1 MTDNILKFKHNNQEY
16 EVESKYIDSFAK
28 DFPDAI
34 TLQNVNG
41 QDYEVFARDYKSFQE
56 EFFPKTPA
64 VKEEAEAQA
73 PATPVNEELIGQ
85 ERINAFAKQMEL
97 QAGMNKFKSNI
108 DKDLNAFEVAS
119 KQNAFNPTVQKVGD
133 EYVDALG
140 NRHSSE
146 IEAIKTNQDLSK
158 MYAQRPNTSLRG
170 RRHEIENTIENS
182 NKEYEKQLSEIE
194 KQITDRQ
201 NIVREEH
208 SKKINAST
216 DKFKSYRETQP
227 DFSSDA
233 KLNELYDLKNNLYK
247 AHKVELHNLE
257 QALERLN
264 RQVDKIEGNEAGFW
278 QGALDKVTDSRT
290 WDFGLQD
297 LDEALIQN
305 NFNENYNNLS
315 QQEKEGV
322 NKMLEAIYRNQFLSQ
337 EYQDS
342 KMYGYGEMLGVM
354 PSFAVDL
361 FTGAGLIGGG
371 IKVGTKAGVKLA
383 TKAVGKEV
391 AEEIAEKGTLKY
403 IQNNGLKGARDIAS
417 QNFIKFLG
425 QSADDIAKASIVT
438 AVPQGM
444 KTGAGIIDRKLGNVV
459 EDEQGNLKFED
470 EKSWNNAIYNE
481 VTDRVV
487 EAFSEMFG
495 GHLGKVTLKGVG
507 ELADA
512 VGAKKIGSALL
523 TADAKML
530 DGSLKK
536 IKDAFSKVGI
546 NDLSGEALEEYY
558 GQLWRTVLNQEDAYI
573 TNPDGSKTNLLAVKD
588 FHVDLVV
595 GLGLTMGAMKSV
607 QYPFTV
613 IDYIYTK
620 NKVRKAGNK
629 ASVEVG
635 AEKWKEIKQLIDN
648 ATNQDVSKIVAD
660 VFLKENISGKGKLA
674 VLDYVAKTAFLRGY
688 NIGELSQNIEQDLSE
703 VDKTIAER
711 KRRENEN
718 YLIGYNATG
727 EQKVDIKDRYEAS
740 RQRLE
745 ELGISTDNTE
755 DYSDL
760 YALAE
765 KLQGNGESAKA
776 NAVYSFINSDTQ
788 YNGLI
793 EASKDDI
800 DIEVE
805 SNNNTIDSR
814 INPDTNKI
822 IKAKNIQGEEVY
834 IIKGNIRVN
843 EQGEAE
849 IIGGDSV
856 VIQKADGTQEMV
868 SPTDLAEFEEIE
880 PEQLK
885 EESNATIKQTLLQQK
900 ADEIEGVVPL
910 QVGMQVQGLG
920 VISAIDEQGNV
931 AIQIEGKEEPA
942 IIPYNSVQALLQ
954 QARVDAIKQEQ
965 AQEEQTPQQI
975 SAEDIG
981 LGYTAEVNG
990 ETLEVVGIYED
1001 KFMVDYQGKT
1011 IPMTKEEIAE
1021 IVNNAQ
1027 PTEQPAEE
1035 VAETK
1040 ENNTE
1045 NNTEKNAPNEK
1056 IIGQNTDNQGVEI
1069 RKSIGNEVSKKDAD
1083 YLNLSDV
1090 DAWNTLVA
1098 ECNGDV
1104 ETATEIVNETI
1115 EDAEKT
1121 LQKIKNAKLKRGNSV
1136 AEKIAIRNEHQ
1147 QNIANAEAVL
1157 EKWKAIANVPNMQPV
1172 AEETTP
1178 AIEEVVA
1185 TDVAEIPDIT
1195 EDKPQDA
1202 RNRGFRRVNGQR
1214 VDRQSKL
1221 DVKKGKE
1228 TNVRFA
1234 ENVTQQGNYAVVEA
1248 SDLQP
1253 SHINGQRNPLHFIE
1267 EAQPKERTD
1276 NASTES
1282 AKRIAENIRPEEITT
1297 TTTAYVGTPTINERG
1312 EVIQGNNRGIALR
1325 TMYAGYKDSAQK
1337 YKQYLIDHAEEF
1349 GLNPADI
1356 EAMESPV
1363 LVNMLA
1369 VEDKKAI
1376 ELGQY
1381 VAQDTESGGVE
1392 RIKPKNVVQKM
1403 GEKIKNFAN
1412 ILFRSSDED
1421 SSLAELIDQNGAEVL
1436 NWLAKNNFI
1445 TDTQYQSAFDSKG
1458 NLTAEAKND
1467 LRNVLYNSLFKNA
1480 PSRLEE
1486 MFNNLPAK
1494 AQKGILAT
1502 AFRDF
1507 DSPNSEKMLTEIQ
1520 QSIIAYNYLLN
1531 DANFVNAKTYTS
1543 IREAIEGWR
1552 KQTQFDD
1559 ATGESFLPAEKFS
1572 NFALHLVGLYK
1583 GQTQKYVQNVFNEL
1597 YDLIQGTKADNLFET
1612 NDKTKRTLAEA
1623 IKEVLDIDYKPIQKT
1638 KQNGRNGSN
1647 VLGNDTQNGEERGRG
1662 SSETVERGESNEDRQ
1677 GTDDSARGIRGD
1689 NEEVAEVTEEVDENG
1704 YPFVVSTNGTTTF
1717 GEITDDTGLTP
1728 APIKLSVGFNKV
1740 DERGNNIG
1748 YGLLHIEAGHGE
1760 QIKKAGYSSIESF
1773 VEDVTR
1779 NYKEIR
1785 IAKDRKSNQTYM
1797 LLELHDEKHK
1807 RTLYIELSKDG
1818 DYWTVNSGGI
1828 FRNKYTDKNDIVL
1841 PIPTI
1846 RNNANTDT
1854 VEVVGSPTEVAKGET
1869 ADRGGN
1875 SSKTLSSDSKDT
1887 TNSKK
1892 VNSLEQENATNLEN
1906 EEVVEEENPVKQRL
1920 QELKKEYASET
1931 NMFERVKL
1939 EDEVID
1945 IIKNEFGVTIPFV
1958 KVGTLL
1964 GASEEDFAYLLSEIE
1979 KGNNPIKAFEQR
1991 KESLSKLSKEE
2002 NARRQPLRKRAKEWE
2017 EKVGAKVRIIESVDE
2032 VRNQKARQ
2040 AIKAGRNVTGWYN
2053 VAQNEVYIYLP
2064 NITSE
2069 KEIDNTYLHEVVAHK
2084 GLRELLGQKKFDALC
2099 NRVWNSMSK
2108 EAQEEYAEYV
2118 GARENPTQKEQRAA
2132 ADEYMAYLAEK
2143 TNLTEEEKNIWNK
2156 LVDWVKEVLS
2166 DIFNTKLTDE
2176 QIQDLI
2182 RASYQNLM
2190 TTSNNQENLDDNE
2203 YRFRENKNELVAV
2216 HNITE
2221 EDLRK
2226 VFEIGGL
2233 IMPSITKAD
2242 IGHSGYGEISLLFDK
2257 NTIDPADRRNKVF
2270 GGDAWTPRF
2279 PRMVPKLNDNVIRS
2293 VRDKISKLLLNDEIR
2308 QYYSLSAELY
2318 PNNIEKVIADYG
2330 VAGYYNKEWLK
2341 IAYLLDKGMKF
2352 KIPTKDKDYG
2362 EVAENLIRLAKEKGL
2377 SLKDIQQEGYNFY
2390 ENNPDFVADVEEAGI
2405 EKKLERISEKDREK
2419 VRELLLKKPMGF
2431 NAFDNHVNKAIQ
2443 LENDLANGGKKQI
2456 IDSSVIGESINKKVK
2471 TDNVDYNKWVD
2482 NLFEGIVEKYGIRNN
2497 RDWYTPSGNRRS
2509 WEQLYDD
2516 VTPENILRYMLA
2528 QNEQGGSGN
2537 LWDSNIMGASADTYE
2552 SIEEI
2557 REKGKE
2563 RLRKVDATEYEEW
2576 ASSVTDRI
2584 TEICDEFLTE
2594 EQKNRF
2600 GGFIDAKI
2608 SITNAVA
2615 KDKTAKGIY
2624 KKMKIDYPNFTME
2637 HAKSLVNIVKEIQD
2651 YTIGYFEA
2659 KPQRI
2664 VSLSEVRKAI
2674 VPSNVSSD
2682 VLEKFNENGIDVATY
2697 RKGNEQ
2703 SRQRLIKKESNDI
2716 RFRVTEEEKQII
2728 DNAKANGT
2736 YMKAPNGKA
2745 SNLNAKQW
2753 VQVRTQ
2759 AFKNWFGD
2767 WEKAF
2772 RIEKLRKS
2780 KPIIVNWNDYK
2791 GLYELNKHSAERYIL
2806 DNLRGEYIN
2815 EDTNEKIKISRK
2827 STKVTHHDATEEIH
2841 LKSIALIPQMIQKA
2855 IFIEEL
2861 NSEKAN
2867 NKFDSYRYYVVGLKV
2882 DDVDYTAKLVV
2893 GVKGLEIYYDHA
2905 LTQIEKSDI
2914 ISQRDLV
2921 NAQVYDDNITLSDG
2935 KDKRLFSILQI
2946 NSSKI
2951 VNENGEPLVVYHG
2964 SDRRFYTFK
2973 KGDLGF
2979 HFGTQEQANIV
2990 AKEKARE
2997 SSRRR
3002 EIVNE
3007 YFLNIRNPFRI
3018 DYDPETWEDVGSR
3031 FLSQLKKDGIITE
3044 KQFEKLGWYGNSYA
3058 KLRPIRNSLQEA
3070 GYDGI
3075 VYPNWFE
3082 FEAGEDYRTEFDNSY
3097 ITLSPNQIKSATD
3110 NVGTFSSEE
3119 DDIRFRE
3126 SNENQEIFVSNAEK
3140 AVKGIK
3146 QEKATPQ
3153 QWLKMIEKNS
3163 GLKAGEDKWLGLSDW
3178 LKENKSKSLTKQEV
3192 LDFIRENKIII
3203 EEVEYSETNNQFEEL
3218 KAEYEE
3224 LVREQGSDYA
3234 REVMEERFGD
3244 DFFVVFD
3251 DLGGELVV
3259 NDYEDVSALLGGN
3272 KIINSTRLDYTTE
3285 GLENKREI
3293 ALTIPNIESWN
3304 EGDEVHFGDAGEGRA
3319 VAWVRFGETV
3329 AYDVIEDVKEVTEF
3343 HKPYKNASGNEVY
3356 RPKGNFSD
3364 KDFIV
3369 YGKARN
3375 GEMIYVVYINE
3386 KQIPVAHQTLEDA
3399 QKAMNEYY
3407 KEHPRKLRKPLRVLV
3422 IDEIQSK
3429 RHQEGREK
3437 GYATNGM
3444 YNKLNRIEE
3453 EMFDANAESMEKERL
3468 YREYFKELLS
3478 KYGGL
3483 NDFSE
3488 DENQKMEHLT
3498 KDWLE
3503 AKNKVSRLRE
3513 EYDKAV
3519 IEASGVPDAPFEKNW
3534 HELAMKRMLRYA
3546 SENGFDKIAW
3556 LTGEQQAERYNLSN
3570 HIDSISIE
3578 KSKEDSSKYNVT
3590 AWEGDYPISNIA
3602 PDPVTENEIISIFGK
3617 ELGNKLIEGYNNKN
3631 GFYTLE
3637 NQDLK
3642 IGGEGMKG
3650 FYDKMLPSFVN
3661 KYAKKW
3667 GVKVEDVTLPNL
3679 AENNTMHSID
3689 ITDEMKESVMEGQV
3703 MFRELE
3709 NDYIVTDINGN
3720 HIVRNLFNDEETRKY
3735 FNQESYNQESINEF
3749 NQWLKAHKD
3758 DYVRLYHGTGARHN
3772 IKEEGLLKTSKRR
3785 RNSYQSENGYVYLSI
3800 YPQNARLFGE
3810 LGNPYDNTKVYSVDV
3825 KIKELKPDTDQLA
3838 NKRFYAEDENI
3849 GNTLADSLVYGS
3861 GARVKRNIL
3870 PYELNETMFRE
3881 LENEE
3886 LINEQFN
3893 KELQQQIDGTLPKGH
3908 IYQLGLPSE
3917 VMLSTGIPNLPIQLN
3932 SSKLQDKSTKYGH
3945 DYKLE
3950 EIKNL
3955 VKEINNPLGIFA
3967 YGDKSKAQNIIIEI
3981 QSNGKNFVVGLSLM
3995 PTVNGERL
4003 EINSI
4008 RNVFPK
4014 DNAEWLNWI
4023 AQGKSLYL
4031 NKEKIQTL
4039 INQQRTNLADVE
4051 YLDLDSVA
4059 KIVQNFENPSF
4070 SDNISERQGEKTYTD
4085 EELSYENDPIAK
4097 VLGKPRYSL
4106 SQRKAFAKRQRERM
4120 LNHAVGVI
4128 EKLHL
4133 DNVEIV
4139 TDVETLQ
4146 GKRKKAKGFYNTT
4159 TGKITIVMPN
4169 HTNIYDVQETIL
4181 HEAVAHYG
4189 LRKLFGEHFDTFLDN
4204 VYNNASQEVREQ
4216 IVELAN
4222 KNYWDFAKA
4231 TEEYLA
4237 SLAETTNFE
4246 DAVNTSW
4253 WQKIKHLFVKMLR
4266 NLGLNDFRGETLT
4279 DNELRYILWRSYQN
4293 LIDPNAY
4300 RNPFAVAEDV
4310 VMQDELKVG
4319 NYATIN
4325 EERTKV
4331 AEEEVLFRE
4340 QQEEE
4345 NSIER
4350 YNRKI
4355 NNGAYQSYEAFAD
4368 SMASVK
4374 TVMEQATGEK
4384 VRDIAG
4390 YENAYLGENALSS
4403 ANKAQIDWATEH
4415 LFNPLYKVVH
4425 SLAKNEQERKELDD
4439 YLLAKHGLERNEK
4452 MRADVEEA
4460 NKKATEKTN
4469 KINEEL
4475 KADYVRRI
4483 IAGEEVGELKLQKP
4497 KLQKTNRDFAG
4508 LIGLTGIESV
4518 NGAEEKAKQIVE
4530 EYEEKFNTKEL
4541 WEKINAIT
4549 KATLKKSL
4557 DSGIIS
4563 QETYDKISSMYK
4575 YYIPLRGF
4583 DETTAEDMFSYLTN
4597 QEFGRFTPAFIK
4609 ARGRRSK
4616 ADNPFAFMESMYESA
4631 VLQGNRNTMV
4641 KQRFLNFVNNHP
4653 SELFSLS
4660 KDLWLQYDVEENTW
4674 KPVFPKIEEGDS
4686 AEVIKKK
4693 TAEFEKEMRQKA
4705 KEQPDSYK
4713 NASEGNE
4720 RLPYK
4725 FEVKN
4730 NKHQHQIIVK
4740 QNGKDIVITV
4750 NGNPRVAQAIN
4761 GLTNPD
4767 NDLTGA
4773 LGALL
4778 GGAQN
4783 LNRYLSTMY
4792 TSASLDFVVRNFIR
4806 DLFYSNFMVW
4816 VRENP
4821 KYALRF
4827 NGNYLRFF
4835 FENLGRFL
4843 IGKNLFRKWRKG
4855 TLNRDNE
4862 VERLFEE
4869 FMLNGGETGYV
4880 ELKNIE
4886 EHKKEI
4892 AKKIKKSKDVRKMI
4906 MYQLASINRVIENNA
4921 RFAAY
4926 YTSRNMGRD
4935 IARSVYDAKEISVN
4949 FNKKGAGSKFLNA
4962 TGQTALGKAS
4972 AFTSGAGRSLYIF
4985 WNPAIQGLAQFLR
4998 AYREH
5003 PIKSSV
5009 LTATAIGAGMFIAW
5023 LLSGDDEEEEKY
5035 YNIPERIRR
5044 QNLIIPI
5051 GENYLALPLPI
5062 EFRVFYGLGELLY
5075 SVTSGKEYM
5084 TSGELAWNIAEQ
5096 FSQVLPIN
5104 FLEGESP
5111 LMQLVPSAIRPI
5123 VEVGRNESWTGLPIY
5138 KDDSFGGIV
5147 EGHKPEYQNVYKN
5160 ANPTLVMAS
5169 KQINDWTG
5177 GDDVKE
5183 GSVDINPA
5191 IVEHLAK
5198 GYLGGIF
5205 NLANDITNSIYTILG
5220 DREFDVRDIPAVG
5233 AVIAKADERTQYRAV
5248 NNRYYEA
5255 KKEAD
5260 EMKYLKKGYEKEID
5274 EGNKEYNK
5282 VLEEL
5287 KKTPEYK
5294 RFEIFEARRKGID
5307 KLSRKLKKA
5316 TEDNN
5321 EERMKELNTKLYQ
5334 KKKEMLNKWR
5344 KVNENK

>member
-1 MTDNILKFKHNNQEY
+1 MQDEKKKRILYNTLIKDNYDLGSFEDFSKNVEDETKRKNLYNALEKDNYELDDFKTFSQKLVGNKTSSTSEVGSIANEVMQEVTGSNQ
-16 EVESKYIDSFAK
+16 SKKQEQTSPKSKSYTGSYGTTNPNIIDALAK
-28 DFPDAI
+28 EQPVI
-34 TLQNVNG
+34 PT
-41 QDYEVFARDYKSFQE
+41 
-56 EFFPKTPA
+56 TPA
-64 VKEEAEAQA
+64 VKEEAQTQA
-73 PATPVNEELIGQ
+73 PATPVNEELTGQ
-85 ERINAFAKQMEL
+85 ERVNAFAKQMEL

-119 KQNAFNPTVQKVGD
+119 KQNVFNPTVQKIGN
-133 EYVDALG
+133 EYVDASG
-140 NRHSSE
+140 NRHTSE
-146 IEAIKTNQDLSK
+146 IEAIKTNQELSK
-158 MYAQRPNTSLRG
+158 MYAQSPNTSLRG
-170 RRHEIENTIENS
+170 RRQEIESIIENS

-208 SKKINAST
+208 SKKMNAST
-216 DKFKSYRETQP
+216 DKFKSYRKTQP

-233 KLNELYDLKNNLYK
+233 KLVELYNLKNNLHK
-247 AHKVELHNLE
+247 AYKVELHNLN

-264 RQVDKIEGNEAGFW
+264 RQADKIEGNEAGFW

-322 NKMLEAIYRNQFLSQ
+322 NKMLKAIYRNQFLSQ

-361 FTGAGLIGGG
+361 FTGAGLIGKGV
-371 IKVGTKAGVKLA
+371 KVGTKVGTKLA

-391 AEEIAEKGTLKY
+391 AEEIAEKGSIKY
-403 IQNNGLKGARDIAS
+403 IQSNGLKGARDIAS

-425 QSADDIAKASIVT
+425 QSADDVAKASIVT

-607 QYPFTV
+607 QYPFTA

-660 VFLKENISGKGKLA
+660 VFLKEDISGKGKLA

-688 NIGELSQNIEQDLSE
+688 NIGELSQNIEQDLNE
-703 VDKTIAER
+703 VDKTLAER
-711 KRRENEN
+711 KRREKEN

-727 EQKVDIKDRYEAS
+727 EQKVDIKDRHEAS

-745 ELGISTDNTE
+745 ELGISTDNAE
-755 DYSDL
+755 GYSDL

-765 KLQGNGESAKA
+765 KFQGNGESAKA

-805 SNNNTIDSR
+805 SNGYIIDSR

-834 IIKGNIRVN
+834 VVKGNISVN

-880 PEQLK
+880 PNQLK
-885 EESNATIKQTLLQQK
+885 EESNATIKQTLAQEK
-900 ADEIEGVVPL
+900 ADEIEGIVPL

-942 IIPYNSVQALLQ
+942 IIPYDSVQALLQ
-954 QARVDAIKQEQ
+954 QARVDAIKQQQ
-965 AQEEQTPQQI
+965 AQEELNFVSP
-975 SAEDIG
+975 EDIG
-981 LGYTAEVNG
+981 LGFTANVNG
-990 ETLEVVGIYED
+990 ETLEVVGVYED
-1001 KFMVDYQGKT
+1001 KLMVDYQGKA

-1021 IVNNAQ
+1021 IVNNAEPIEQ
-1027 PTEQPAEE
+1027 PTEE

-1040 ENNTE
+1040 ENNKE
-1045 NNTEKNAPNEK
+1045 NNKEKNAPDEK
-1056 IIGQNTDNQGVEI
+1056 IIGQNADNQSTEI
-1069 RKSIGNEVSKKDAD
+1069 GKSIENEVSKKDAD

-1115 EDAEKT
+1115 EDAEKS

-1136 AEKIAIRNEHQ
+1136 AEKIAIRNEHA
-1147 QNIANAEAVL
+1147 QNIANVEAVL

-1172 AEETTP
+1172 AEETAP
-1178 AIEEVVA
+1178 ATEEVVA

-1202 RNRGFRRVNGQR
+1202 RNRGFRRVNDQR

-1312 EVIQGNNRGIALR
+1312 EVIQGNNRGIALK

-1356 EAMESPV
+1356 EAMENPV

-1445 TDTQYQSAFDSKG
+1445 SDTQYQSAFDSKG

-1507 DSPNSEKMLTEIQ
+1507 DSPNSEKMLAEIQ

-1597 YDLIQGTKADNLFET
+1597 YDLIQGTKADNVFET
-1612 NDKTKRTLAEA
+1612 NDKTKRTLTEA

-1647 VLGNDTQNGEERGRG
+1647 VLGNDTQNGEERGRR
-1662 SSETVERGESNEDRQ
+1662 SNETVERGESNEDRQ

-1689 NEEVAEVTEEVDENG
+1689 NEEVARNE
-1704 YPFVVSTNGTTTF
+1704 
-1717 GEITDDTGLTP
+1717 EITNRSMSADEAQSFIADMELNADIAPEIELTIENWDSLFG
-1728 APIKLSVGFNKV
+1728 ADGIVKTPIGDVKMGENQFTKLMRQGRNGKLGMIKPTLENPHIIIEETSEAKEE
-1740 DERGNNIG
+1740 DSTERPSSYIF
-1748 YGLLHIEAGHGE
+1748 IRSF
-1760 QIKKAGYSSIESF
+1760 KKADGTRYYYFTSITVS
-1773 VEDVTR
+1773 
-1779 NYKEIR
+1779 KEG
-1785 IAKDRKSNQTYM
+1785 K
-1797 LLELHDEKHK
+1797 
-1807 RTLYIELSKDG
+1807 
-1818 DYWTVNSGGI
+1818 
-1828 FRNKYTDKNDIVL
+1828 
-1841 PIPTI
+1841 
-1846 RNNANTDT
+1846 
-1854 VEVVGSPTEVAKGET
+1854 EVVISNHEKTKNRISNILQNGVTYWINKNVQSVSETQNGESVLLDDSQVVT
-1869 ADRGGN
+1869 KADNNSTSLGIN
-1875 SSKTLSSDSKDT
+1875 SSELSDSKDT

-1892 VNSLEQENATNLEN
+1892 VNSSEQENTTNLEN
-1906 EEVVEEENPVKQRL
+1906 EEVVKEENPVKQRL
-1920 QELKKEYASET
+1920 QELRKEYASET
-1931 NMFERVKL
+1931 NMFERIKL

-1958 KVGTLL
+1958 EVGTLL
-1964 GASEEDFAYLLSEIE
+1964 EASEEDFAYLLSEIE

-1991 KESLSKLSKEE
+1991 NKSLSKLSKEE

-2017 EKVGAKVRIIESVDE
+2017 EKVGVKVRIIESVDE

-2040 AIKAGRNVTGWYN
+2040 AIKAGRNVAGWYN

-2069 KEIDNTYLHEVVAHK
+2069 KEIDSTYLHEVVAHK
-2084 GLRELLGQKKFDALC
+2084 GLRELLGQEKFDALC
-2099 NRVWNSMSK
+2099 DRVWNSMSK

-2118 GARENPTQKEQRAA
+2118 GARENPTQKQQREA
-2132 ADEYMAYLAEK
+2132 ADEYMAFLAEK

-2190 TTSNNQENLDDNE
+2190 TTSNSQENLDDND

-2233 IMPSITKAD
+2233 IMPSIAITKAD

-2279 PRMVPKLNDNVIRS
+2279 PRMVPKLNDDVMRS

-2308 QYYSLSAELY
+2308 EYYSLSAELY

-2362 EVAENLIRLAKEKGL
+2362 EVAEGLIRLAKEKGL

-2431 NAFDNHVNKAIQ
+2431 NAFDNHVNQAIQ

-2456 IDSSVIGESINKKVK
+2456 IDSRAIGESINKKVK
-2471 TDNVDYNKWVD
+2471 TNNVDYNKWVD

-2528 QNEQGGSGN
+2528 QNEQGGSGG

-2563 RLRKVDATEYEEW
+2563 RLRKIDATEYEEW

-2728 DNAKANGT
+2728 DNANANGT
-2736 YMKAPNGKA
+2736 YMKAPNGKK

-2767 WEKAF
+2767 WELANLYNRALTAWNDKDSKGKVIFGLSDRAKQRF
-2772 RIEKLRKS
+2772 NELLGTDIKQLVITDDAIRHIKKKHSNKEELRGQKNMTPEDVVVIPYLINNFDTMELNPKENDNKGNRAIEIRKRINGVSVIATIEK
-2780 KPIIVNWNDYK
+2780 
-2791 GLYELNKHSAERYIL
+2791 GENKEFL
-2806 DNLRGEYIN
+2806 
-2815 EDTNEKIKISRK
+2815 
-2827 STKVTHHDATEEIH
+2827 VT
-2841 LKSIALIPQMIQKA
+2841 
-2855 IFIEEL
+2855 
-2861 NSEKAN
+2861 
-2867 NKFDSYRYYVVGLKV
+2867 SYQFV
-2882 DDVDYTAKLVV
+2882 
-2893 GVKGLEIYYDHA
+2893 
-2905 LTQIEKSDI
+2905 KSDALDASKETPGLNVRNDSDI
-2914 ISQRDLV
+2914 
-2921 NAQVYDDNITLSDG
+2921 ANIQQEIETIKESA
-2935 KDKRLFSILQI
+2935 K
-2946 NSSKI
+2946 NSSK
-2951 VNENGEPLVVYHG
+2951 VVDENGEPLVVYHG

-2990 AKEKARE
+2990 AKEKAIE

-3002 EIVNE
+3002 EIVKE

-3082 FEAGEDYRTEFDNSY
+3082 FEAGEDYRTEFDDSY

-3153 QWLKMIEKNS
+3153 QWLAMIEKNS

-3192 LDFIRENKIII
+3192 LDFINENKIII

-3234 REVMEERFGD
+3234 RKVMEERFGD

-3259 NDYEDVSALLGGN
+3259 NDYEDVSAFLGGN
-3272 KIINSTRLDYTTE
+3272 KIINSTRLNYTTE

-3437 GYATNGM
+3437 GYATNGI

-3503 AKNKVSRLRE
+3503 AKNKVSRLRK
-3513 EYDKAV
+3513 EYDQAV

-3546 SENGFDKIAW
+3546 SKNGFDKVAW

-3578 KSKEDSSKYNVT
+3578 KSKEDSSKYDVT
-3590 AWEGDYPISNIA
+3590 AWDGDYPISDITPN
-3602 PDPVTENEIISIFGK
+3602 PVTENEIISIFGK

-3637 NQDLK
+3637 NTDLK

-3709 NDYIVTDINGN
+3709 
-3720 HIVRNLFNDEETRKY
+3720 
-3735 FNQESYNQESINEF
+3735 S
-3749 NQWLKAHKD
+3749 
-3758 DYVRLYHGTGARHN
+3758 
-3772 IKEEGLLKTSKRR
+3772 
-3785 RNSYQSENGYVYLSI
+3785 
-3800 YPQNARLFGE
+3800 
-3810 LGNPYDNTKVYSVDV
+3810 
-3825 KIKELKPDTDQLA
+3825 
-3838 NKRFYAEDENI
+3838 
-3849 GNTLADSLVYGS
+3849 
-3861 GARVKRNIL
+3861 
-3870 PYELNETMFRE
+3870 
-3881 LENEE
+3881 EE

-3908 IYQLGLPSE
+3908 IYQLGMPSDIL
-3917 VMLSTGIPNLPIQLN
+3917 LSAGFPYMPIELSSTNLAEHAKKTHHTFELNDVKGLVNALQEPIAVF
-3932 SSKLQDKSTKYGH
+3932 T
-3945 DYKLE
+3945 
-3950 EIKNL
+3950 
-3955 VKEINNPLGIFA
+3955 
-3967 YGDKSKAQNIIIEI
+3967 YGDKNKSQNVIVEI
-3981 QSNGKNFVVGLSLM
+3981 QKEGRNFLIGVHFNQERNG
-3995 PTVNGERL
+3995 L
-4003 EINSI
+4003 EVSSI
-4008 RNVFPK
+4008 RGIFPK
-4014 DNAEWLNWI
+4014 NNAEWLNWI

-4039 INQQRTNLADVE
+4039 INQQRKTLADVE

-4059 KIVQNFENPSF
+4059 KIVQNFENPSI

-4106 SQRKAFAKRQRERM
+4106 PQTKAFAKRQRERM

-4169 HTNIYDVQETIL
+4169 HTDIYDVQETIL

-4253 WQKIKHLFVKMLR
+4253 WQKIKDLFINMLR
-4266 NLGLNDFRGETLT
+4266 KLGLNDFRGETLT

-4374 TVMEQATGEK
+4374 VVMEQATGEK

-4390 YENAYLGENALSS
+4390 YKNAYLGENALSS
-4403 ANKAQIDWATEH
+4403 ANKAQIDWATER
-4415 LFNPLYKVVH
+4415 LFKPLYNVVH
-4425 SLAKNEQERKELDD
+4425 SLAKNEEERNELVN
-4439 YLLAKHGLERNEK
+4439 YLIAKHGLERNEK

-4460 NKKATEKTN
+4460 NKKAIEKTN

-4475 KADYVRRI
+4475 KADYIRRI
-4483 IAGEEVGELKLQKP
+4483 IAGEEVGELKLQEP

-4508 LIGLTGIESV
+4508 LIGLTRIESV
-4518 NGAEEKAKQIVE
+4518 NGAEEKAKQIVG
-4530 EYEEKFNTKEL
+4530 EYEKKFNTKEL
-4541 WEKINAIT
+4541 WEKINAIN
-4549 KATLKKSL
+4549 KETLKKSL

-4563 QETYDKISSMYK
+4563 VETYNKISSMYK

-4616 ADNPFAFMESMYESA
+4616 ADNPFAFMESMFESA

-4641 KQRFLNFVNNHP
+4641 KQRFLTFVNNHP
-4653 SELFSLS
+4653 SELFSVS
-4660 KDLWLQYDVEENTW
+4660 KDLWLQYDVEENAW

-4792 TSASLDFVVRNFIR
+4792 TSASLDFVIRNFIR

-4835 FENLGRFL
+4835 FENLLRFL
-4843 IGKNLFRKWRKG
+4843 TGKNLFRKWRKR

-4892 AKKIKKSKDVRKMI
+4892 AKKIKKSKNVRKII
-4906 MYQLASINRVIENNA
+4906 MYQLASVNRMVENNA

-5009 LTATAIGAGMFIAW
+5009 LTATAIGAGMAIAW
-5023 LLSGDDEEEEKY
+5023 WLSGDDEEEEKY

-5062 EFRVFYGLGELLY
+5062 EFRAFYGLGELLY

-5084 TSGELAWNIAEQ
+5084 TSGELAMNIAEQ

-5147 EGHKPEYQNVYKN
+5147 EGHKPEHQNVYKN
-5160 ANPTLVMAS
+5160 ANPTLVEIS

-5205 NLANDITNSIYTILG
+5205 NLANDITNLIYTALG
-5220 DREFDVRDIPAVG
+5220 DREFDVRDIPAFG
-5233 AVIAKADERTQYRAV
+5233 AVVAKAGERTQYRAV

-5260 EMKYLKKGYEKEID
+5260 EIRYLEKGYEKEID

-5307 KLSRKLKKA
+5307 KLNRKLKKA

-5321 EERMKELNTKLYQ
+5321 EERMKELNTKLYEE
-5334 KKKEMLNKWR
+5334 KKEMLNKWR

>member
-1 MTDNILKFKHNNQEY
+1 MQDNVLEFKSNNK
-16 EVESKYIDSFAK
+16 KYRVKEGDLDAFANE
-28 DFPDAI
+28 FPDAVI
-34 TLQNVNG
+34 VQNVNNKN
-41 QDYEVFARDYKSFQE
+41 YRVKARDYKSFQE
-56 EFFPKTPA
+56 EFFPKTAPTSE
-64 VKEEAEAQA
+64 KTIKQEEAEELDFLNSLGSPQPPQSVIEERKKVEEMRKKQPVQPPAQMKIAEPNTPPPYQARTIENTNIQRVDEINKALQDNAKQGFEQYEKQREAQA

-119 KQNAFNPTVQKVGD
+119 KQNTFNPTVQKVGD

-233 KLNELYDLKNNLYK
+233 KLNELYELKNNLHK

-315 QQEKEGV
+315 PQEKEGV
-322 NKMLEAIYRNQFLSQ
+322 NKMLEAIYRNQLLSQ

-361 FTGAGLIGGG
+361 FTGAGLIGKG
-371 IKVGTKAGVKLA
+371 IKVGTKVGTKLA

-530 DGSLKK
+530 DSSLKK

-607 QYPFTV
+607 QYPFTA

-635 AEKWKEIKQLIDN
+635 LEKWKEIKQLIDN
-648 ATNQDVSKIVAD
+648 ATNQDISKIVAD

-703 VDKTIAER
+703 VDKTLAER

-718 YLIGYNATG
+718 YLIGYNAVG
-727 EQKVDIKDRYEAS
+727 EQKVDIKDRYEAN

-745 ELGISTDNTE
+745 ELGISTDNAE
-755 DYSDL
+755 GYLDL

-765 KLQGNGESAKA
+765 KFQRNGESAKA

-805 SNNNTIDSR
+805 SNNNIIDSR
-814 INPDTNKI
+814 VNPDTNKI

-834 IIKGNIRVN
+834 VVKGNIRVN

-856 VIQKADGTQEMV
+856 IIQKADGTQEMV
-868 SPTDLAEFEEIE
+868 SPTDLADYEEIE
-880 PEQLK
+880 PNQLK

-900 ADEIEGVVPL
+900 ADEIEGIVPL

-965 AQEEQTPQQI
+965 AQEEQAQEVAQTPQI
-975 SAEDIG
+975 SAEDVG
-981 LGYTAEVNG
+981 LGFTADVNG

-1027 PTEQPAEE
+1027 PTEQPTEE
-1035 VAETK
+1035 VPETK

-1172 AEETTP
+1172 AEETIP

-1234 ENVTQQGNYAVVEA
+1234 ENVTQQGNYTVVEA

-1312 EVIQGNNRGIALR
+1312 EVIQGNNRGIALK

-1356 EAMESPV
+1356 EAMENPV

-1403 GEKIKNFAN
+1403 GERIKNFAN

-1421 SSLAELIDQNGAEVL
+1421 STLAELIDQNGAEVL

-1507 DSPNSEKMLTEIQ
+1507 DSPNSEKMLAEIQ

-1623 IKEVLDIDYKPIQKT
+1623 IKEVLDIDYKPIQKI

-1689 NEEVAEVTEEVDENG
+1689 NEEVVEVTEEITNRSMSADEAQRFIADMELNADIAPEIELTIENWDSLFGADGIVKTPIGDVKMGENQFTKLMRQGRNG
-1704 YPFVVSTNGTTTF
+1704 KLGMIKPTLENPHIIIEETSEAKEEDST
-1717 GEITDDTGLTP
+1717 
-1728 APIKLSVGFNKV
+1728 
-1740 DERGNNIG
+1740 ERPSSYIF
-1748 YGLLHIEAGHGE
+1748 IRSF
-1760 QIKKAGYSSIESF
+1760 KKADGTRYYYFTSITVSKEGKEVVISNHEKTKNRISNILQNGVTYWINKNVQSVSETQNGESVLLDDSQVVTKADNNSTSLGINSS
-1773 VEDVTR
+1773 
-1779 NYKEIR
+1779 
-1785 IAKDRKSNQTYM
+1785 
-1797 LLELHDEKHK
+1797 
-1807 RTLYIELSKDG
+1807 ELS
-1818 DYWTVNSGGI
+1818 N
-1828 FRNKYTDKNDIVL
+1828 
-1841 PIPTI
+1841 
-1846 RNNANTDT
+1846 
-1854 VEVVGSPTEVAKGET
+1854 
-1869 ADRGGN
+1869 
-1875 SSKTLSSDSKDT
+1875 SKDT

-1892 VNSLEQENATNLEN
+1892 VNSLEQENTTNLEN
-1906 EEVVEEENPVKQRL
+1906 EEVVKEENPVKQRL
-1920 QELKKEYASET
+1920 QELRKEYASET
-1931 NMFERVKL
+1931 NMFERTIL
-1939 EDEVID
+1939 ADEVQN
-1945 IIKNEFGVTIPFV
+1945 IIKNEFGVTISFIE
-1958 KVGTLL
+1958 VGTLL
-1964 GASEEDFAYLLSEIE
+1964 EASEEDFADLLSEIE

-2017 EKVGAKVRIIESVDE
+2017 GKVGAKVRVIESVDE
-2032 VRNQKARQ
+2032 VRNKKARQ
-2040 AIKAGRNVTGWYN
+2040 AIKAGRNVTGWYD

-2084 GLRELLGQKKFDALC
+2084 GLRELLGQEKFEALC
-2099 NRVWNSMSK
+2099 DRVWNSMSK

-2118 GARENPTQKEQRAA
+2118 GAKEKPTQKQQRAA
-2132 ADEYMAYLAEK
+2132 ADEYVAYLAEK

-2190 TTSNNQENLDDNE
+2190 TTSNNEEITTTSNNEEVKEEPIVNSDFQLIMSDAEFQTLIASKDKERMKKYVAQIEKSLIISEKTSPFASKEYRKVEKDIKEAIKKYGSKNIPDDLQQSLLERRQVFDDLSANLYDRLHSLEDRLRELESIEETKQKKETEAQKTKHKETAYNGFLANKNSLMATNAEKVLSKEYNFNIQGKKEVLTVAEFVEQAVKEGVELEVRTSPKYSGASNRTYNRMSNEEQKADDLRVKNSGVKKEYFVNDVNLGKTAYDYATYLQNLSQENLDSNGE
-2203 YRFRENKNELVAV
+2203 RFRITPAEDKAYMEAVEKGDLETAQRMVNEVAERTGYNADSKYQGSLAFNGAAPSSNGWFETKEERKEAWENGDFEGEMSLGDFVDNNIDTHDLEWQINDPRATMNEGRETIESIR
-2216 HNITE
+2216 N
-2221 EDLRK
+2221 LRD
-2226 VFEIGGL
+2226 VV
-2233 IMPSITKAD
+2233 
-2242 IGHSGYGEISLLFDK
+2242 
-2257 NTIDPADRRNKVF
+2257 RNKKRTIKMYRAVDAGIKENSF
-2270 GGDAWTPRF
+2270 RNGDWITPS
-2279 PRMVPKLNDNVIRS
+2279 RS
-2293 VRDKISKLLLNDEIR
+2293 YAKYHATLQDWKRSRI
-2308 QYYSLSAELY
+2308 
-2318 PNNIEKVIADYG
+2318 IEQEVSIDDIWWNG
-2330 VAGYYNKEWLK
+2330 DDINEWGF
-2341 IAYLLDKGMKF
+2341 DDG
-2352 KIPTKDKDYG
+2352 KDYG
-2362 EVAENLIRLAKEKGL
+2362 YKNTKNNRKSLDAVTYDDNGNVIPL
-2377 SLKDIQQEGYNFY
+2377 SK
-2390 ENNPDFVADVEEAGI
+2390 
-2405 EKKLERISEKDREK
+2405 R
-2419 VRELLLKKPMGF
+2419 F
-2431 NAFDNHVNKAIQ
+2431 NA
-2443 LENDLANGGKKQI
+2443 
-2456 IDSSVIGESINKKVK
+2456 
-2471 TDNVDYNKWVD
+2471 
-2482 NLFEGIVEKYGIRNN
+2482 RN
-2497 RDWYTPSGNRRS
+2497 
-2509 WEQLYDD
+2509 E
-2516 VTPENILRYMLA
+2516 
-2528 QNEQGGSGN
+2528 
-2537 LWDSNIMGASADTYE
+2537 
-2552 SIEEI
+2552 
-2557 REKGKE
+2557 
-2563 RLRKVDATEYEEW
+2563 
-2576 ASSVTDRI
+2576 
-2584 TEICDEFLTE
+2584 
-2594 EQKNRF
+2594 
-2600 GGFIDAKI
+2600 
-2608 SITNAVA
+2608 
-2615 KDKTAKGIY
+2615 
-2624 KKMKIDYPNFTME
+2624 
-2637 HAKSLVNIVKEIQD
+2637 
-2651 YTIGYFEA
+2651 
-2659 KPQRI
+2659 
-2664 VSLSEVRKAI
+2664 
-2674 VPSNVSSD
+2674 
-2682 VLEKFNENGIDVATY
+2682 
-2697 RKGNEQ
+2697 
-2703 SRQRLIKKESNDI
+2703 DI
-2716 RFRVTEEEKQII
+2716 RFRETPTALQRATDKTMQQLKSIGIDVQMATEEQVNEVLGLAEVQEVNNPQFMIAYHGSGAKFDKFDHSFMGTATGVPLFGWGTYVSQLKSEGKVYASNGFLYKVEIPNDNGKNYLQLEKQVSAEEKERVKQALFDALMQEEEYQGAEKELRAELDQAFNKELNGNYLYGTISSYLGGSEQASQFLNSLGYVGSFYPRTAKKGNYVIFDVNDIKIKDRIEFMRTPNGVVYGWTIGGKIFLTKAGVNPNTPVHEYTHLWAEALKTNNPKLWNRII
-2728 DNAKANGT
+2728 EGLKSSPTWSEVKADKNYSDISNSDDLVASEVLSRLSGKENYNRLMEQMQKEIDQENGVFEKAEKISLLEDIKKAFNDFWNWVVKNFTNKPLSVEQAVNMPLKDFWKGVNPNDKIDDKENLPLERMVENNSYTEEMQSIKEKAIANGT
-2736 YMKAPNGKA
+2736 YMKAPNGKK

-2753 VQVRTQ
+2753 VQVRTR

-2780 KPIIVNWNDYK
+2780 KPIEITGNEITPSEDIKQYKKNALEYGKTLTGGYVNKDTDKEIRLTSSKKNG
-2791 GLYELNKHSAERYIL
+2791 GLYEVLQHDYKDKEHIQSIAAIPQIIEESVYI
-2806 DNLRGEYIN
+2806 DTIFN
-2815 EDTNEKIKISRK
+2815 EDISRHPN
-2827 STKVTHHDATEEIH
+2827 VI
-2841 LKSIALIPQMIQKA
+2841 
-2855 IFIEEL
+2855 
-2861 NSEKAN
+2861 
-2867 NKFDSYRYYVVGLKV
+2867 SYDYYVCGLKIGG
-2882 DDVDYTAKLVV
+2882 VDYT
-2893 GVKGLEIYYDHA
+2893 VKAVISNMNDGSRYYDHK
-2905 LTQIEKSDI
+2905 LTNIEKGRLIDMINKAPVS
-2914 ISQRDLV
+2914 SV
-2921 NAQVYDDNITLSDG
+2921 SITTQTPETSALSSG

-2951 VNENGEPLVVYHG
+2951 VDENGEPLVVYHG

-3126 SNENQEIFVSNAEK
+3126 RFIDGINQYEI
-3140 AVKGIK
+3140 I
-3146 QEKATPQ
+3146 
-3153 QWLKMIEKNS
+3153 
-3163 GLKAGEDKWLGLSDW
+3163 DKLDELS
-3178 LKENKSKSLTKQEV
+3178 
-3192 LDFIRENKIII
+3192 
-3203 EEVEYSETNNQFEEL
+3203 
-3218 KAEYEE
+3218 
-3224 LVREQGSDYA
+3224 
-3234 REVMEERFGD
+3234 
-3244 DFFVVFD
+3244 
-3251 DLGGELVV
+3251 
-3259 NDYEDVSALLGGN
+3259 
-3272 KIINSTRLDYTTE
+3272 
-3285 GLENKREI
+3285 
-3293 ALTIPNIESWN
+3293 SWT
-3304 EGDEVHFGDAGEGRA
+3304 D
-3319 VAWVRFGETV
+3319 
-3329 AYDVIEDVKEVTEF
+3329 
-3343 HKPYKNASGNEVY
+3343 
-3356 RPKGNFSD
+3356 
-3364 KDFIV
+3364 
-3369 YGKARN
+3369 
-3375 GEMIYVVYINE
+3375 
-3386 KQIPVAHQTLEDA
+3386 
-3399 QKAMNEYY
+3399 
-3407 KEHPRKLRKPLRVLV
+3407 
-3422 IDEIQSK
+3422 
-3429 RHQEGREK
+3429 
-3437 GYATNGM
+3437 
-3444 YNKLNRIEE
+3444 
-3453 EMFDANAESMEKERL
+3453 
-3468 YREYFKELLS
+3468 
-3478 KYGGL
+3478 
-3483 NDFSE
+3483 
-3488 DENQKMEHLT
+3488 
-3498 KDWLE
+3498 
-3503 AKNKVSRLRE
+3503 
-3513 EYDKAV
+3513 
-3519 IEASGVPDAPFEKNW
+3519 
-3534 HELAMKRMLRYA
+3534 
-3546 SENGFDKIAW
+3546 GF
-3556 LTGEQQAERYNLSN
+3556 YNLSTAL
-3570 HIDSISIE
+3570 
-3578 KSKEDSSKYNVT
+3578 EDYFKGEIVS
-3590 AWEGDYPISNIA
+3590 ASNGA
-3602 PDPVTENEIISIFGK
+3602 KHALERGLVPV
-3617 ELGNKLIEGYNNKN
+3617 
-3631 GFYTLE
+3631 
-3637 NQDLK
+3637 
-3642 IGGEGMKG
+3642 
-3650 FYDKMLPSFVN
+3650 PAH
-3661 KYAKKW
+3661 KYA
-3667 GVKVEDVTLPNL
+3667 GLNEEYHHIEFRGEDGETFVEAVPFVKAEDV
-3679 AENNTMHSID
+3679 E
-3689 ITDEMKESVMEGQV
+3689 
-3703 MFRELE
+3703 
-3709 NDYIVTDINGN
+3709 
-3720 HIVRNLFNDEETRKY
+3720 
-3735 FNQESYNQESINEF
+3735 
-3749 NQWLKAHKD
+3749 KD
-3758 DYVRLYHGTGARHN
+3758 
-3772 IKEEGLLKTSKRR
+3772 
-3785 RNSYQSENGYVYLSI
+3785 
-3800 YPQNARLFGE
+3800 FG
-3810 LGNPYDNTKVYSVDV
+3810 
-3825 KIKELKPDTDQLA
+3825 I
-3838 NKRFYAEDENI
+3838 R
-3849 GNTLADSLVYGS
+3849 
-3861 GARVKRNIL
+3861 
-3870 PYELNETMFRE
+3870 FRE

-3908 IYQLGLPSE
+3908 IYQLGMPSDIL
-3917 VMLSTGIPNLPIQLN
+3917 LSAGFPYMPIELSSTNLAEHAKKTHHTFELNDVKGLVNALQEPIAVF
-3932 SSKLQDKSTKYGH
+3932 T
-3945 DYKLE
+3945 
-3950 EIKNL
+3950 
-3955 VKEINNPLGIFA
+3955 
-3967 YGDKSKAQNIIIEI
+3967 YGDKNKSQNVIVEI
-3981 QSNGKNFVVGLSLM
+3981 QKEGRNFLVG
-3995 PTVNGERL
+3995 VHFNQERRG
-4003 EINSI
+4003 IIVSDVRGI
-4008 RNVFPK
+4008 FPK

-4023 AQGKSLYL
+4023 TQGKALYL

-4039 INQQRTNLADVE
+4039 INQQRKTLAEVE

-4059 KIVQNFENPSF
+4059 KILQNFENPSF

-4106 SQRKAFAKRQRERM
+4106 PQRKAFAKRQRERM

-4350 YNRKI
+4350 YNRIMRSGKF
-4355 NNGAYQSYEAFAD
+4355 QSNEALAD

-4374 TVMEQATGEK
+4374 VVMEQTTGKK

-4403 ANKAQIDWATEH
+4403 VNKAEVDWATTH
-4415 LFNPLYKVVH
+4415 LFQPLYNIVH
-4425 SLAKNEQERKELDD
+4425 SLAKNKEEYNALMN
-4439 YLLAKHGLERNEK
+4439 YLYAKHGLERNEK
-4452 MRADVEEA
+4452 MREDARKA
-4460 NKKATEKTN
+4460 NQKEQERVN

-4475 KADYVRRI
+4475 KAEYVKNI
-4483 IAGEEVGELKLQKP
+4483 IAGEQVGELKLKEP
-4497 KLQKTNRDFAG
+4497 KLQKVNRDFAG
-4508 LIGLTGIESV
+4508 LIGLTGIDSV
-4518 NGAEEKAKQIVE
+4518 NEAEEKAKQIVA
-4530 EYEEKFNTKEL
+4530 EYENNFDTKEL
-4541 WEKINAIT
+4541 WEKINQINE
-4549 KATLKKSL
+4549 ATLKKTL
-4557 DSGIIS
+4557 DSGLIS
-4563 QETYDKISSMYK
+4563 KKTYDKISSMYK

-4583 DETTAEDMFSYLTN
+4583 DEATAEDMFSYLTN
-4597 QEFGRFTPAFIK
+4597 QKFGTFNSPIRHAK
-4609 ARGRRSK
+4609 GRRSK
-4616 ADNPFAFMESMYESA
+4616 ADNPFAFMESMLESA
-4631 VLQGNRNTMV
+4631 IIQGNRNTLV
-4641 KQRFLNFVNNHP
+4641 KKRFLTFVKNHP
-4653 SELFSLS
+4653 SELFSVGS
-4660 KDLWLQYDVEENTW
+4660 LWLQYDKANNKWVPVLPEIKEDATAEE
-4674 KPVFPKIEEGDS
+4674 V
-4686 AEVIKKK
+4686 KKA
-4693 TAEFEKEMRQKA
+4693 TMEFEKEMKKLA
-4705 KEQPDSYK
+4705 EENPDMYK
-4713 NASEGNE
+4713 NASDSNGN
-4720 RLPYK
+4720 LPYK
-4725 FEVKN
+4725 FEVKED
-4730 NKHQHQIIVK
+4730 KHQHQIIVK
-4740 QNGKDIVITV
+4740 QGGKNVVITV

-4773 LGALL
+4773 LGLL
-4778 GGAQN
+4778 LSGAQN

-4835 FENLGRFL
+4835 LENLGRFL
-4843 IGKNLFRKWRKG
+4843 TGKNLFRKWRKG
-4855 TLNRDNE
+4855 TLNRDNKA
-4862 VERLFEE
+4862 ERLFEE

-5009 LTATAIGAGMFIAW
+5009 LTATAIGAGMANALW
-5023 LLSGDDEEEEKY
+5023 LSGDDEEEKY

-5062 EFRVFYGLGELLY
+5062 EFRAFYGLGELLY

-5084 TSGELAWNIAEQ
+5084 TSGEFAWSIVEQ

-5111 LMQLVPSAIRPI
+5111 LMQLVPSAIKPI

-5160 ANPTLVMAS
+5160 ANPTFVTIS

-5177 GDDVKE
+5177 GDNVKE

-5205 NLANDITNSIYTILG
+5205 NLANDITNLIAFELG
-5220 DREFDVRDIPAVG
+5220 DREFDVRDMPAVG
-5233 AVIAKADERTQYRAV
+5233 AVVAKADERTQYRAV

-5260 EMKYLKKGYEKEID
+5260 EMRYLKKGYEKEID
-5274 EGNKEYNK
+5274 NGNKEYNK

-5307 KLSRKLKKA
+5307 KLNRKLKKA
-5316 TEDNN
+5316 TENHN
-5321 EERMKELNTKLYQ
+5321 EERMKELNTKLYEE
-5334 KKKEMLNKWR
+5334 KKEMLNKWR

>member
-1 MTDNILKFKHNNQEY
+1 MQDDKIQRKVYSKLSSRYTDIGSFESFQNDLKDEKKRKKIY
-16 EVESKYIDSFAK
+16 
-28 DFPDAI
+28 DAVKNDYSDI
-34 TLQNVNG
+34 G
-41 QDYEVFARDYKSFQE
+41 DYELFSSKILSAT
-56 EFFPKTPA
+56 PKTSSTSEVGSIANEVMQEVTGSNQLNKQEQTSPKSKLTGSYGTINPNIIDPLAKEQPVIPTNPA
-64 VKEEAEAQA
+64 VKEEAQTQA
-73 PATPVNEELIGQ
+73 PATPVNEELTGQ
-85 ERINAFAKQMEL
+85 ERVNAFAKQMEL

-108 DKDLNAFEVAS
+108 DKDLNAFDVAS
-119 KQNAFNPTVQKVGD
+119 KQNVFNPTVQKIGN

-158 MYAQRPNTSLRG
+158 MYAQSPNTSLRG
-170 RRHEIENTIENS
+170 RRQEIESIIENS

-208 SKKINAST
+208 SKKMNAST
-216 DKFKSYRETQP
+216 DEFKSYRETQP
-227 DFSSDA
+227 DFSSDEDL
-233 KLNELYDLKNNLYK
+233 KKLYDLKNNLYK
-247 AHKVELHNLE
+247 AHKVELHNLN

-361 FTGAGLIGGG
+361 FTGAGLIGKGV
-371 IKVGTKAGVKLA
+371 KVGTKVGTKLA

-403 IQNNGLKGARDIAS
+403 IQSNGLKGARDIAS

-425 QSADDIAKASIVT
+425 QSADDVAKASIVT
-438 AVPQGM
+438 SVPQGM

-512 VGAKKIGSALL
+512 VGAKKIGSVLL

-607 QYPFTV
+607 QYPFSA
-613 IDYIYTK
+613 IAYIYTK

-629 ASVEVG
+629 ASAEVG

-688 NIGELSQNIEQDLSE
+688 NIGELSQNIEQDLNE
-703 VDKTIAER
+703 VDKTLAER

-745 ELGISTDNTE
+745 ELGISTDNAE
-755 DYSDL
+755 GYSDL
-760 YALAE
+760 YAPAE
-765 KLQGNGESAKA
+765 GFQGNGESAKA

-805 SNNNTIDSR
+805 SNGYIIDSR

-834 IIKGNIRVN
+834 VVKGNIRVN

-849 IIGGDSV
+849 IIEGDSV

-885 EESNATIKQTLLQQK
+885 EESNATIKQTLAQQK
-900 ADEIEGVVPL
+900 ADEIEGIVPL

-931 AIQIEGKEEPA
+931 AIQIEGRKEPT
-942 IIPYNSVQALLQ
+942 IVPYNSVQALLQ
-954 QARVDAIKQEQ
+954 QQRVDAIKQQQ
-965 AQEEQTPQQI
+965 AQSVEETPQPQQI
-975 SAEDIG
+975 NAEDVG
-981 LGYTAEVNG
+981 LGFTANVNG
-990 ETLEVVGIYED
+990 ETLEVVGVYED
-1001 KFMVDYQGKT
+1001 KLMVDYQGKT

-1027 PTEQPAEE
+1027 PIEQPTEE
-1035 VAETK
+1035 VAETTENNK
-1040 ENNTE
+1040 ENNK
-1045 NNTEKNAPNEK
+1045 EKNAPDEK
-1056 IIGQNTDNQGVEI
+1056 IIGQNTDNQSTEI
-1069 RKSIGNEVSKKDAD
+1069 GKSIGNEVSKKDTD

-1104 ETATEIVNETI
+1104 ETANEIVNETI
-1115 EDAEKT
+1115 EDAEKA

-1234 ENVTQQGNYAVVEA
+1234 ENVTQQGNYTVVEA

-1312 EVIQGNNRGIALR
+1312 EIIQGNNRGIALR
-1325 TMYAGYKDSAQK
+1325 TMYAGYKESAQK

-1356 EAMESPV
+1356 EAMENPV

-1445 TDTQYQSAFDSKG
+1445 SDTQYQSAFDSKG

-1507 DSPNSEKMLTEIQ
+1507 NSPNSEKMLAEIQ

-1647 VLGNDTQNGEERGRG
+1647 VLGNDTQNGEERGRR
-1662 SSETVERGESNEDRQ
+1662 SNETIERGESNEDRQ

-1689 NEEVAEVTEEVDENG
+1689 KARNGNDGKRTDDLSQRKEVSGAERTEMENRIIDWLSEENLLKAKDKTRAEIFEIFGNELHPIAYIPKQYLHLLGGNVKDARIYCGKGYFINHALRNHANADYQTSIENIDVSKYLNIQTVLDAPDSVKETFVDGKKTIVFIKKIGRYFAELTQTEENG
-1704 YPFVVSTNGTTTF
+1704 KIILHKSFFNQKKEPYAKLQDVKSKTSSEGGDTSISHTDNTVPAISLESRDDVMK
-1717 GEITDDTGLTP
+1717 ETDD
-1728 APIKLSVGFNKV
+1728 SVN
-1740 DERGNNIG
+1740 
-1748 YGLLHIEAGHGE
+1748 L
-1760 QIKKAGYSSIESF
+1760 
-1773 VEDVTR
+1773 
-1779 NYKEIR
+1779 
-1785 IAKDRKSNQTYM
+1785 
-1797 LLELHDEKHK
+1797 
-1807 RTLYIELSKDG
+1807 
-1818 DYWTVNSGGI
+1818 
-1828 FRNKYTDKNDIVL
+1828 
-1841 PIPTI
+1841 
-1846 RNNANTDT
+1846 
-1854 VEVVGSPTEVAKGET
+1854 
-1869 ADRGGN
+1869 
-1875 SSKTLSSDSKDT
+1875 SDSKDT

-1892 VNSLEQENATNLEN
+1892 VNSLEQENTTNIEN
-1906 EEVVEEENPVKQRL
+1906 EEVVKDENPVKQRL
-1920 QELKKEYASET
+1920 QELRKEYASET

-1979 KGNNPIKAFEQR
+1979 KENNPIKAFEQR
-1991 KESLSKLSKEE
+1991 NKSLSKLSKEE

-2017 EKVGAKVRIIESVDE
+2017 EKVGVKVRIIESVDE

-2084 GLRELLGQKKFDALC
+2084 GLRELLGQEKFDALC

-2118 GARENPTQKEQRAA
+2118 GAKEKPTQKQQRAA
-2132 ADEYMAYLAEK
+2132 ADEYMAFLAEK
-2143 TNLTEEEKNIWNK
+2143 TDLTEEEKNIWNK

-2190 TTSNNQENLDDNE
+2190 TTSNSQENLDDNE

-2233 IMPSITKAD
+2233 IMPSIAITKAD

-2279 PRMVPKLNDNVIRS
+2279 PRMVPKLNDDVMRS

-2308 QYYSLSAELY
+2308 EYYSLSAELY

-2362 EVAENLIRLAKEKGL
+2362 EVAEGLIRLAKEKGL

-2405 EKKLERISEKDREK
+2405 EKKLERISEKDREE

-2431 NAFDNHVNKAIQ
+2431 NAFDNHVNQAIQ

-2456 IDSSVIGESINKKVK
+2456 IDSRAIGESINKKVK
-2471 TDNVDYNKWVD
+2471 TNNVDYNKWVD

-2528 QNEQGGSGN
+2528 QNEQGGSGG

-2563 RLRKVDATEYEEW
+2563 RLRKIDATEYEEW

-2716 RFRVTEEEKQII
+2716 RFRSIGGNSGYIGYSMSKRAGQAREEGRFPKTDFKKEYKVTPKSFDMLVRADIIQSGEWHHTSKFGNRTDFYHWVEDFYADIYEDNKKTIDKLSRENKFNDIETLFKEHPLSRKNEYDWETHRLADDLSKEKKSQIYKLKIELRDKKDEQVKMLKEELEQHPNVNKVGHNLYFNASNGVVMAVYGTEMKYPKESDKPRGVLRREAREELESVKSNILKTLPVVNNEYYSNEINRLEEEIAEDIRKFEEERE
-2728 DNAKANGT
+2728 
-2736 YMKAPNGKA
+2736 
-2745 SNLNAKQW
+2745 LQW
-2753 VQVRTQ
+2753 ETSMVKDV
-2759 AFKNWFGD
+2759 
-2767 WEKAF
+2767 EKDF
-2772 RIEKLRKS
+2772 
-2780 KPIIVNWNDYK
+2780 
-2791 GLYELNKHSAERYIL
+2791 
-2806 DNLRGEYIN
+2806 
-2815 EDTNEKIKISRK
+2815 
-2827 STKVTHHDATEEIH
+2827 
-2841 LKSIALIPQMIQKA
+2841 
-2855 IFIEEL
+2855 
-2861 NSEKAN
+2861 
-2867 NKFDSYRYYVVGLKV
+2867 
-2882 DDVDYTAKLVV
+2882 
-2893 GVKGLEIYYDHA
+2893 
-2905 LTQIEKSDI
+2905 
-2914 ISQRDLV
+2914 
-2921 NAQVYDDNITLSDG
+2921 
-2935 KDKRLFSILQI
+2935 
-2946 NSSKI
+2946 
-2951 VNENGEPLVVYHG
+2951 
-2964 SDRRFYTFK
+2964 
-2973 KGDLGF
+2973 
-2979 HFGTQEQANIV
+2979 
-2990 AKEKARE
+2990 
-2997 SSRRR
+2997 
-3002 EIVNE
+3002 
-3007 YFLNIRNPFRI
+3007 
-3018 DYDPETWEDVGSR
+3018 
-3031 FLSQLKKDGIITE
+3031 
-3044 KQFEKLGWYGNSYA
+3044 
-3058 KLRPIRNSLQEA
+3058 
-3070 GYDGI
+3070 
-3075 VYPNWFE
+3075 
-3082 FEAGEDYRTEFDNSY
+3082 
-3097 ITLSPNQIKSATD
+3097 
-3110 NVGTFSSEE
+3110 
-3119 DDIRFRE
+3119 DIRFRE

-3140 AVKGIK
+3140 SVKGIK

-3153 QWLKMIEKNS
+3153 QWLAMIEKNS

-3192 LDFIRENKIII
+3192 LDFINENKIII
-3203 EEVEYSETNNQFEEL
+3203 EEVEYSETNNQFKEL

-3234 REVMEERFGD
+3234 RKVMEERFGD

-3259 NDYEDVSALLGGN
+3259 NNYEDVSAFLGGN
-3272 KIINSTRLDYTTE
+3272 KIINSTRLNYTTE

-3343 HKPYKNASGNEVY
+3343 HRPYKNASGNEVY

-3386 KQIPVAHQTLEDA
+3386 KQIPLAHQTLEDA

-3429 RHQEGREK
+3429 RHQEGRDK
-3437 GYATNGM
+3437 GYRPNTEIYLKRNG
-3444 YNKLNRIEE
+3444 IEVK
-3453 EMFDANAESMEKERL
+3453 ESD
-3468 YREYFKELLS
+3468 EYFEFYKNGELDRRFAKDILKNINKAKDLYVSGLS
-3478 KYGGL
+3478 QT
-3483 NDFSE
+3483 D
-3488 DENQKMEHLT
+3488 
-3498 KDWLE
+3498 
-3503 AKNKVSRLRE
+3503 
-3513 EYDKAV
+3513 
-3519 IEASGVPDAPFEKNW
+3519 IPDAPFEKNW

-3546 SENGFDKIAW
+3546 SENGFDKVAW

-3578 KSKEDSSKYNVT
+3578 KSKEDSSKYDVT
-3590 AWEGDYPISNIA
+3590 AWDGDYPISDITPN
-3602 PDPVTENEIISIFGK
+3602 PVTENEIISIFGK

-3637 NQDLK
+3637 NTDLK

-3667 GVKVEDVTLPNL
+3667 GIKVEDVTLPNL

-3703 MFRELE
+3703 MFRISRTPEEFEATQKEAVEKKGIVLPNLNTAVVNIVNVPKHDFKGRLKEARNSAMEWAKDNFVGKIFELP
-3709 NDYIVTDINGN
+3709 NGN
-3720 HIVRNLFNDEETRKY
+3720 GNYIINQKAIKKY
-3735 FNQESYNQESINEF
+3735 LDKTSIDNSDNAMVHLSALKELPEIISESIEAEIHADYKKGEDKVRRIENGIDNKGLLVHRLFSAIEIDGNLYRVKTTFNEF
-3749 NQWLKAHKD
+3749 IDAQ
-3758 DYVRLYHGTGARHN
+3758 TQ
-3772 IKEEGLLKTSKRR
+3772 
-3785 RNSYQSENGYVYLSI
+3785 NSPHTYEI
-3800 YPQNARLFGE
+3800 
-3810 LGNPYDNTKVYSVDV
+3810 TK
-3825 KIKELKPDTDQLA
+3825 I
-3838 NKRFYAEDENI
+3838 
-3849 GNTLADSLVYGS
+3849 
-3861 GARVKRNIL
+3861 
-3870 PYELNETMFRE
+3870 
-3881 LENEE
+3881 E
-3886 LINEQFN
+3886 LIE
-3893 KELQQQIDGTLPKGH
+3893 DRTT
-3908 IYQLGLPSE
+3908 PSE
-3917 VMLSTGIPNLPIQLN
+3917 TDSSNQMNRST
-3932 SSKLQDKSTKYGH
+3932 
-3945 DYKLE
+3945 
-3950 EIKNL
+3950 
-3955 VKEINNPLGIFA
+3955 
-3967 YGDKSKAQNIIIEI
+3967 
-3981 QSNGKNFVVGLSLM
+3981 
-3995 PTVNGERL
+3995 
-4003 EINSI
+4003 NSI
-4008 RNVFPK
+4008 
-4014 DNAEWLNWI
+4014 
-4023 AQGKSLYL
+4023 
-4031 NKEKIQTL
+4031 
-4039 INQQRTNLADVE
+4039 
-4051 YLDLDSVA
+4051 SVA
-4059 KIVQNFENPSF
+4059 KLLKDVEKSYDKGKKLLDE
-4070 SDNISERQGEKTYTD
+4070 SENISERQGEKTYTD

-4106 SQRKAFAKRQRERM
+4106 PQTKAFAKRQRERM

-4169 HTNIYDVQETIL
+4169 HTDIYDVQETIL

-4189 LRKLFGEHFDTFLDN
+4189 LRKLFGEHFDIFLDN

-4253 WQKIKHLFVKMLR
+4253 WQKIKHLFVNMLR
-4266 NLGLNDFRGETLT
+4266 KLGLNDFRGETLT

-4300 RNPFAVAEDV
+4300 SNPFAVAEDV

-4319 NYATIN
+4319 NYATVN

-4368 SMASVK
+4368 SMASLKV
-4374 TVMEQATGEK
+4374 VMEQATGEK

-4415 LFNPLYKVVH
+4415 LFNPLYNVVY
-4425 SLAKNEQERKELDD
+4425 SLAKNEEERKELDD

-4460 NKKATEKTN
+4460 NKKAIEKTN

-4475 KADYVRRI
+4475 KADYTRRI

-4518 NGAEEKAKQIVE
+4518 NGAEEKANQIVE
-4530 EYEEKFNTKEL
+4530 EYEKKFNTKEL

-4549 KATLKKSL
+4549 KETLKKSL

-4563 QETYDKISSMYK
+4563 VETYNKISSMYK

-4641 KQRFLNFVNNHP
+4641 KQRFLTFVNNHP
-4653 SELFSLS
+4653 SELFSVS

-4843 IGKNLFRKWRKG
+4843 TGKNLFRKWRKG

-4892 AKKIKKSKDVRKMI
+4892 AKKIKKSKDVRKII
-4906 MYQLASINRVIENNA
+4906 MYQLASVNRMIENNA

-5009 LTATAIGAGMFIAW
+5009 LTATAIGIGMFIAW
-5023 LLSGDDEEEEKY
+5023 WLSGDDDEEEKY

-5062 EFRVFYGLGELLY
+5062 EFRAFYGFGELLY

-5084 TSGELAWNIAEQ
+5084 TSGELAKSIAEQ

-5147 EGHKPEYQNVYKN
+5147 EGHKPGHQNVYKN
-5160 ANPTLVMAS
+5160 ANPTFVEIS

-5205 NLANDITNSIYTILG
+5205 NLSNDITNLISTALG
-5220 DREFDVRDIPAVG
+5220 DREFDVRDIPAYG
-5233 AVIAKADERTQYRAV
+5233 AVVAKADERTQYRAV

-5260 EMKYLKKGYEKEID
+5260 EMRYLKKGYEKEID

-5307 KLSRKLKKA
+5307 KLNRKLKKA

-5321 EERMKELNTKLYQ
+5321 EERMKELNTKLYEE
-5334 KKKEMLNKWR
+5334 KKEMLNKWR
-5344 KVNENK
+5344 KVSEK